1 MDAKTLEDALPQIEQ
16 LMDQAVD
23 NAEPIVVSRTGK
35 AAVVLVSLDEWNRLQ
50 EMALLARSPLNR
62 ERLNRAIRDAEAGS
76 AVERQ
81 LAGE

>member
-16 LMDQAVD
+16 LMDHAGD

>member
-1 MDAKTLEDALPQIEQ
+1 MDAKTLEDALPQMER

-50 EMALLARSPLNR
+50 EMALLARSPANR
-62 ERLNRAIRDAEAGS
+62 DRLNRAIRDADAGCG
-76 AVERQ
+76 VEHP
-81 LAGE
+81 LA

>member
-1 MDAKTLEDALPQIEQ
+1 MDAKTLEDALPQMER

-50 EMALLARSPLNR
+50 EMALLARSPVNR
-62 ERLNRAIRDAEAGS
+62 DRLSRAIRDAEAGR
-76 AVERQ
+76 AVEHP

>member
-1 MDAKTLEDALPQIEQ
+1 METKTLEDALPQIER

-35 AAVVLVSLDEWNRLQ
+35 TAVVLVSLDEWNRLQ
-50 EMALLARSPLNR
+50 EMALLARSPANR
-62 ERLNRAIRDAEAGS
+62 ERLNRAIGEAEAGR